1 VSYELFNRRHAIEI
15 EREDESLFDLLPDD
29 GTRFPIVRQIW
40 QKFYGSMVISPSMV
54 PGFRDE
60 IAGLLAVHTTRITP
74 EIRRAKNITATDPTI
89 AHAILEGLL
98 AKNRTHKKLTEIL
111 ALCDDSIATGE
122 SIEGV
127 GD

>member
-1 VSYELFNRRHAIEI
+1 VSYELHNPHYAIEI

-40 QKFYGSMVISPSMV
+40 QKFYGSMVIAPSMV
-54 PGFRDE
+54 PAFRDE
-60 IAGLLAVHTTRITP
+60 IAELLAIHTDRITP
-74 EIRRAKNITATDPTI
+74 QIRRTKNITASDPTI

-111 ALCDDSIATGE
+111 ALCDDSIAAGE